1 MSLMLTC
8 REMVDLVSEELDTK
22 LTLPMRMKM
31 TLHLSMCGYCKN
43 YRDQIHHVEEMIKT
57 HFSDAKEIEVPA
69 LSDSARV
76 RIEKELENLS

>member
-22 LTLPMRMKM
+22 LTFPMRMKM

-43 YRDQIHHVEEMIKT
+43 YRDQIHHVEEMIQT
-57 HFSDAKEIEVPA
+57 HFSNGREIDVPT
-69 LSDSARV
+69 LSDTAKA
-76 RIEKELENLS
+76 RIEKELEDLS